1 MPSIAM
7 PSTATQEVE
16 LLIEARWILPMSEG
30 LPVLEEHAIALQ
42 DGCLLGPWPIGEARN
57 HVTAKHTLR
66 LDHHALLPGL
76 INAHNHAGMSLMR
89 GYADDLPLMIW
100 LNEHIWPAEEKHVSP
115 EFVADGTRLAI
126 AEMLR
131 SGTTTFA
138 DMYLA
143 PEAVADVLEQGI
155 MRVQLCTP
163 LIDFPTPWAA
173 NFSDGLELTH
183 ALLELY
189 RHHPTITLAFGP
201 HAPYTVSDGSLQ
213 QLGEARERLGLSI
226 QMHVHET
233 ADEVEQSLAEHG
245 KRPLRRLFEAGL
257 LGPHF
262 QAVHMT
268 QIDHDD
274 LAILRESGAHVI
286 HCPQSNL
293 KLASGFCPVARLQE
307 AGVNVALGTD
317 GAASNND
324 LDMFDE
330 LKSAAL
336 LAKGVSGDAAALPA
350 MAALAMATRDG
361 ARALGMEDRIGQL
374 RQGFAADLITVDL
387 QAVNTLP
394 VHNPASAIVYA
405 MNSRQV
411 SHVWVGGQCRVDDGE
426 LVDIDLN
433 QLTHTALA
441 HQRAMADTSQPGEA
455 P

>member
-1 MPSIAM
+1 MPSIA
-7 PSTATQEVE
+7 TREAE
-16 LLIEARWILPMSEG
+16 LLIEARWVLPMSEG
-30 LPVLEEHAIALQ
+30 LPVLENHAIAIK
-42 DGCLLGPWPIGEARN
+42 DGCLLGPWPIDEAHK
-57 HVTAKHTLR
+57 HVAARRR
-66 LDHHALLPGL
+66 LSLGHHALMPGL
-76 INAHNHAGMSLMR
+76 VNAHNHAGMSLMR
-89 GYADDLPLMIW
+89 GYADDLPLMTW
-100 LNEHIWPAEEKHVSP
+100 LKEHIWPAEAKHVSP
-115 EFVADGTRLAI
+115 AFVADGTRLAM

-143 PEAVADVLEQGI
+143 PEAVGEVLEQGI
-155 MRVQLCTP
+155 MRAQLCTP

-173 NFSDGLELTH
+173 NFSAGLELTQ
-183 ALLELY
+183 ALCERY
-189 RHHPTITLAFGP
+189 RDHPTITLAFGP
-201 HAPYTVSDGSLQ
+201 HAPYTVNDDSLKR
-213 QLGEARERLGLSI
+213 LSEAQEQLGLSI

-233 ADEVEQSLAEHG
+233 ADEVEQSLAQYG
-245 KRPLRRLFEAGL
+245 KRPLRRLLESGL

-268 QIDHDD
+268 QIDDDD
-274 LAILRESGAHVI
+274 LDILQDSETHVI

-293 KLASGFCPVARLQE
+293 KLASGFCPVARLQD

-336 LAKGVSGDAAALPA
+336 LAKGVSGNAAALPA

-361 ARALGMEDRIGQL
+361 ARALGLGEHIGQL
-374 RQGFAADLITVDL
+374 SQGFAADLIALDL
-387 QAVNTLP
+387 QAANTLP

-411 SHVWVGGQCRVDDGE
+411 SHVWVGGQCRVNDGE
-426 LVDIDLN
+426 LMNIDLN
-433 QLTHTALA
+433 QLIHMVTE
-441 HQRAMADTSQPGEA
+441 HQRAMAGISQSGEA
-455 P
+455 S

>member
-1 MPSIAM
+1 MPSI
-7 PSTATQEVE
+7 ATQEVE
-16 LLIEARWILPMSEG
+16 LLIEARWVLPMSEG
-30 LPVLEEHAIALQ
+30 LPVLEHHAIAIK
-42 DGCLLGPWPIGEARN
+42 DGCLLGPWPIDEA
-57 HVTAKHTLR
+57 HECVTAERRLR

-100 LNEHIWPAEEKHVSP
+100 LNEHIWPAEAKHVSP
-115 EFVADGTRLAI
+115 EFVADGTRLAV

-143 PEAVADVLEQGI
+143 PEAVGDVLAQGL

-173 NFSDGLELTH
+173 NFSEGLELTQ
-183 ALLELY
+183 ALFERY
-189 RHHPTITLAFGP
+189 RHHPTISLAFGP
-201 HAPYTVSDGSLQ
+201 HAPYTVSDDSLQ
-213 QLGEARERLGLSI
+213 RLGAAHERLNLPI

-233 ADEVEQSLAEHG
+233 ADEVERSLAQYG
-245 KRPLRRLFEAGL
+245 KRPLRRLFESGL

-268 QIDHDD
+268 QIDDDD
-274 LAILRESGAHVI
+274 LAILQESGAQVI

-336 LAKGVSGDAAALPA
+336 LAKGMSGNAAALPA
-350 MAALAMATRDG
+350 MAALAMATRNG
-361 ARALGMEDRIGQL
+361 ARALGLGERIGQL
-374 RQGFAADLITVDL
+374 RQGFAADLIAVDL

-411 SHVWVGGQCRVDDGE
+411 SHVWVGGQCRVNEGE
-426 LVDIDLN
+426 LLNIDLN
-433 QLTHTALA
+433 QLIPMVTQY
-441 HQRAMADTSQPGEA
+441 QRAIAGVSQPGEA
-455 P
+455 S

>member
-1 MPSIAM
+1 MPSIA
-7 PSTATQEVE
+7 PREVE

-30 LPVLEEHAIALQ
+30 LPLLEEHAIAFEDGRLQ
-42 DGCLLGPWPIGEARN
+42 GPWPTGEARR
-57 HVTAKHTLR
+57 HVTPKQTLR
-66 LDHHALLPGL
+66 LERHALLPGL
-76 INAHNHAGMSLMR
+76 VNAHNHAGMSLMR
-89 GYADDLPLMIW
+89 GYADDLPLMTW
-100 LNEHIWPAEEKHVSP
+100 LNEHIWPAEAKHISP
-115 EFVADGTRLAI
+115 DFVADGTRLAM

-143 PEAVADVLEQGI
+143 PEAVGEILEQAA

-163 LIDFPTPWAA
+163 LIDFPTPWARD
-173 NFSDGLELTH
+173 FRTGLELTE
-183 ALLELY
+183 ALLERY
-189 RHHPTITLAFGP
+189 RHHSTITLALGP
-201 HAPYTVSDGSLQ
+201 HAPYTVGDDSLQ
-213 QLGEARERLGLSI
+213 QLRKVRERLGLSI

-233 ADEVEQSLAEHG
+233 ADEVEQSLGQYG

-268 QIDHDD
+268 QVDDDD
-274 LAILRESGAHVI
+274 LAILRESGTHVI

-350 MAALAMATRDG
+350 MAALAMATRNG
-361 ARALGMEDRIGQL
+361 ACALGMGDRIGQL
-374 RQGFAADLITVDL
+374 REGFAADLIAVDL
-387 QAVNTLP
+387 QAINTLP
-394 VHNPASAIVYA
+394 VYNPASSIVYA

-411 SHVWVGGQCRVDDGE
+411 SHVWVGGQRRVTNGE
-426 LVDIDLN
+426 LVDIDMD
-433 QLTHTALA
+433 QLTHRVLG
-441 HQRAMADTSQPGEA
+441 HQQAMVNTSQPGEA
-455 P
+455 S

>member
-1 MPSIAM
+1 MPSIA
-7 PSTATQEVE
+7 TLEVE

-30 LPVLEEHAIALQ
+30 LPVLEEHAIAIDAGRLH
-42 DGCLLGPWPIGEARN
+42 GPWPIAEARK
-57 HVTAKHTLR
+57 HVTPGRTLR
-66 LDHHALLPGL
+66 LDRHALLPGL
-76 INAHNHAGMSLMR
+76 VNAHNHAGMSLMR
-89 GYADDLPLMIW
+89 GYADDLPLMTW
-100 LNEHIWPAEEKHVSP
+100 LNEHIWPAEARHVNAR
-115 EFVADGTRLAI
+115 FVADGTRLAM

-143 PEAVADVLEQGI
+143 PEAVAEVLEQGI
-155 MRVQLCTP
+155 MRTQLCTP
-163 LIDFPTPWAA
+163 LIDFPTPWAEDFDA
-173 NFSDGLELTH
+173 GLEHTERL
-183 ALLELY
+183 AERY
-189 RHHPTITLAFGP
+189 RGHPTISLAFGP
-201 HAPYTVSDGSLQ
+201 HAPYTVSDPSLER
-213 QLGEARERLGLSI
+213 LGDARERLGLPI

-233 ADEVEQSLAEHG
+233 ADEVERGLAEHG
-245 KRPLRRLFEAGL
+245 KRPLRRLFDAGL

-268 QIDHDD
+268 QVDDDD
-274 LAILRESGAHVI
+274 LTLLRESGTQVV

-293 KLASGFCPVARLQE
+293 KLASGFCPVARLQDR
-307 AGVNVALGTD
+307 GINVALGTD

-361 ARALGMEDRIGQL
+361 ARALGMDDRIGQL
-374 RQGFAADLITVDL
+374 SQGFEADLVAVDL
-387 QAVNTLP
+387 DAMNTQP
-394 VHNPASAIVYA
+394 VHHPASAIVYA

-411 SHVWVGGQCRVDDGE
+411 THVWVGGRPRVDNGA

-433 QLTHTALA
+433 EIKRMVLD
-441 HQRAMADTSQPGEA
+441 HQIAMATTSQPGEA
-455 P
+455 S